1 MASIEH
7 KGRPVGLF
15 ADRAAWDGWLLE
27 NADTSPGL
35 WLMFAK
41 KGAGTP
47 TVTKAEAVETAL
59 CHGWIDGQ
67 LDRWDE
73 QFFLTRFTPRGPK
86 SLWSEVNR
94 IAADALIAS
103 GRMTQRGLAEV
114 ERARADGRWNA
125 AYPPQ
130 SRATV
135 PDDLQAALD
144 ADPAAAAAFAAL
156 GGQRR
161 YAVLHR
167 VHTASAKAR
176 AGRIAKFIGK
186 LARGEPIG

>member
-1 MASIEH
+1 M
-7 KGRPVGLF
+7 
-15 ADRAAWDGWLLE
+15 
-27 NADTSPGL
+27 
-35 WLMFAK
+35 
-41 KGAGTP
+41 
-47 TVTKAEAVETAL
+47 ETAL

-103 GRMTQRGLAEV
+103 GRMMPRGLAEV
-114 ERARADGRWNA
+114 ERARADGRWDA

-156 GGQRR
+156 SGQRR